1 MRWVCDYEARTLE
14 IAPQLSSSCARAD
27 YLDNWRVQ
35 TVWNLAH
42 LIDLG
47 LIIHK
52 LEKLLVSEELISRL
66 RNGEPAAYSEAKLAE
81 HFLDQGLE
89 ITLQPVVTASGR
101 RNDISVKI
109 GSEWVNI
116 EVKTPMESDL
126 KKEVERDLGEILQL
140 VDVARAG

>member
-1 MRWVCDYEARTLE
+1 MGNQRPTRK
-14 IAPQLSSSCARAD
+14 P
-27 YLDNWRVQ
+27 N
-35 TVWNLAH
+35 
-42 LIDLG
+42 
-47 LIIHK
+47 
-52 LEKLLVSEELISRL
+52 
-66 RNGEPAAYSEAKLAE
+66 LAE

-126 KKEVERDLGEILQL
+126 KKEVERDLGEIL
-140 VDVARAG
+140 